1 MLTLRTNPE
10 EAKVINVL
18 DLSEPSSDMSISDY
32 ESRREIVEREE
43 EKRVD
48 MDTDEEEIKDREW
61 EREWQI
67 MDMDGMER
75 REEEVKG
82 TDKREGIIYRN
93 IGW

>member
-1 MLTLRTNPE
+1 
-10 EAKVINVL
+10 
-18 DLSEPSSDMSISDY
+18 MSISDY

-67 MDMDGMER
+67 MDMDAMER

-82 TDKREGIIYRN
+82 MDKREGIIYRS
-93 IGW
+93 IGWKNLFYSFLYYV